1 MKELIKMLKDF
12 LRSRGVAMATLFGV
26 MILASTSFSQS
37 PMIEGTYSVS
47 SQSNELG
54 PLNFLMVLKRS
65 GEKWIGEFKD
75 IPTPLT
81 ITSVTV
87 DADNKIT
94 IIADAGGTPV
104 NIVGKID
111 GVKMAG
117 DWSAGD
123 IKGTWAAVKKDDVAN
138 IGEKT
143 GTATKTSGVK
153 ASAAAVAGLEGT
165 YDAKVVADG
174 QGELLF
180 TLVIKREGEN
190 LLTEVSGAGDL
201 NITGVEVKDPDV
213 VNLTATY
220 QGTGPIPLPGKRAGD
235 EIGGKWEFGGLTG
248 TWTAKKK
255 K

>member
-1 MKELIKMLKDF
+1 MLKDF
-12 LRSRGVAMATLFGV
+12 LRSTAVAMAAL
-26 MILASTSFSQS
+26 LSTTVLVGMSFAQS
-37 PMIEGTYSVS
+37 NTVEGTYTIT

-54 PLNFLMVLKRS
+54 TLNFLMVLKRS

-75 IPTPLT
+75 LPTPLT
-81 ITSVTV
+81 ITSITV
-87 DADNKIT
+87 DENNKIT
-94 IIADAGGTPV
+94 MVGDASGTPV

-123 IKGTWAAVKKDDVAN
+123 IKGTWSAVKKDDIAK
-138 IGEKT
+138 IGEKVPAEAPSA
-143 GTATKTSGVK
+143 GAK
-153 ASAAAVAGLEGT
+153 ASAASAAGLEGT
-165 YDAKVVADG
+165 YDAKVIADG
-174 QGELLF
+174 QGEIVFVLI
-180 TLVIKREGEN
+180 IKRDGEN

-220 QGTGPIPLPGKRAGD
+220 QGNGPIPLPGKRAGD
-235 EIGGKWEFGGLTG
+235 EIGGKWEFGGFTG
-248 TWTAKKK
+248 SWTAKKK